1 MTTQLSNAGEG
12 DCLRD
17 AHFNYI
23 YMRLRHA
30 PQYHDGLRQ
39 KRNYNRPL
47 PTRRLRRPPYRSRS
61 SARGFHRAGWKVR
74 SVRLEAQ
81 DGLNV
86 RSSARRNVP
95 TSCFWNVLWNRPALQ
110 IESGITTKRFDPKAR
125 WRHPSSRASS
135 FLFSLKLGHSPGF
148 KCRSPSATHA
158 FSPSSAKRGT
168 SANKK
173 SYCQLPAQP
182 ASRRSLR

>member
-95 TSCFWNVLWNRPALQ
+95 TSCFWNVLWNRPRCRSRAESQLNAL
-110 IESGITTKRFDPKAR
+110 IPRLGGVI
-125 WRHPSSRASS
+125 RHPEPPLFFAQIRTFSRIQVSKP
-135 FLFSLKLGHSPGF
+135 FGNTRVFSIVCETRHVG
-148 KCRSPSATHA
+148 
-158 FSPSSAKRGT
+158 
-168 SANKK
+168 
-173 SYCQLPAQP
+173 Q
-182 ASRRSLR
+182 